1 MKIIAIYQNNQ
12 SYYKSHNSSIT
23 KFPVLYLLSDTSII
37 RTNRPFYYPDFS
49 TQIIAEADFV
59 IKISR
64 VGKNIP
70 EKFAS
75 RYYEEIGMGIRFT
88 AEDLFSNARDNGLPW
103 TISKSWEGS
112 VALGKFLKLSEF
124 PENSSIINT
133 FKINDKLIQTTFY
146 SDLCFSFNKL
156 IAYISKYFTL
166 KMGDLIFTGSSII
179 KPEIKINDC
188 LIVYLNDYELL
199 NFHIK

>member
-1 MKIIAIYQNNQ
+1 MATIN
-12 SYYKSHNSSIT
+12 
-23 KFPVLYLLSDTSII
+23 PVLILTAN
-37 RTNRPFYYPDFS
+37 RTP
-49 TQIIAEADFV
+49 
-59 IKISR
+59 
-64 VGKNIP
+64 
-70 EKFAS
+70 
-75 RYYEEIGMGIRFT
+75 
-88 AEDLFSNARDNGLPW
+88 L
-103 TISKSWEGS
+103 
-112 VALGKFLKLSEF
+112 LKLSEF